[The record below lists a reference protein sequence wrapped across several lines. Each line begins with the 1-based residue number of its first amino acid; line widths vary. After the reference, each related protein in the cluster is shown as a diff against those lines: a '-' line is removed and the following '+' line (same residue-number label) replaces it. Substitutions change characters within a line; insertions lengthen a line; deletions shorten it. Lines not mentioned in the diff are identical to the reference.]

1 MRKYEMTVGLEVHVE
16 LKTASKMFCS
26 CPVSFGD
33 LPNTHICPICMGLP
47 GALPSLNARAI
58 EYAVKAGLALNC
70 SISEI
75 SYMDRKNYFY
85 PDLPKAY
92 QISQYDLPLCYDGYL
107 DIGNG
112 RKIGIN
118 RIHVEEDAGKL
129 IHKKN
134 GDTLIDYNRCGTP
147 LIEIVSAPDI
157 HSAEEAKIYLKKLR
171 AILLC
176 LGISDCKMNEG
187 SMRCDVNISAK
198 PLGSCENGERT
209 EIKNINSFS
218 FVAKAIDAE
227 FARQTELLEAGEQ
240 VRRETRRYNVS
251 SGKTEQMRAKE
262 SAEDYRFFR
271 EPDLLPVKVSIEQI
285 ESIRKSLHPLPQEKK
300 QIYTEEF
307 GLSDYDAELLSS
319 DTALSALFD
328 SCATLSNNRKG
339 LANLLLGEILRLSN
353 DEDFYCPINPKYIA
367 ETADLCAS
375 DEINSTTAKRIIGR
389 LWNGEMRSPTEIVD
403 AEELRQIKSED
414 VLLPLVKE
422 AIEKNERA
430 VRDYKNGKSNAA
442 KSLMGYVMSRTAG
455 LAEPKTVE
463 KLILQLL
470 GEKT

>member
-1 MRKYEMTVGLEVHVE
+1 M
-16 LKTASKMFCS
+16 
-26 CPVSFGD
+26 
-33 LPNTHICPICMGLP
+33 
-47 GALPSLNARAI
+47 
-58 EYAVKAGLALNC
+58 
-70 SISEI
+70 
-75 SYMDRKNYFY
+75 
-85 PDLPKAY
+85 
-92 QISQYDLPLCYDGYL
+92 
-107 DIGNG
+107 
-112 RKIGIN
+112 
-118 RIHVEEDAGKL
+118 
-129 IHKKN
+129 
-134 GDTLIDYNRCGTP
+134 
-147 LIEIVSAPDI
+147 
-157 HSAEEAKIYLKKLR
+157 
-171 AILLC
+171 
-176 LGISDCKMNEG
+176 
-187 SMRCDVNISAK
+187 
-198 PLGSCENGERT
+198 
-209 EIKNINSFS
+209 
-218 FVAKAIDAE
+218 
-227 FARQTELLEAGEQ
+227 
-240 VRRETRRYNVS
+240 
-251 SGKTEQMRAKE
+251 
-262 SAEDYRFFR
+262 
-271 EPDLLPVKVSIEQI
+271 
-285 ESIRKSLHPLPQEKK
+285 PQEKK